1 MTRTMEPPEV
11 AFTWR
16 LHAGLEA
23 MAARA
28 DAKAGILLAH
38 QGGAF
43 VLGVTALQVHR
54 VGWLLALALMLV
66 VAAMGTSVAV
76 VVPVLRPKTHMVTSD
91 DIVYFG
97 HLREWQPPSLA
108 RRIERL
114 SKEDEIAMVTRQLVT
129 LSRINWR
136 KHRLLQISLSL
147 TVSAMSV
154 GAVAVTLL

>member
-1 MTRTMEPPEV
+1 MDQPREV

-43 VLGVTALQVHR
+43 VLGITALQMGGGSAV
-54 VGWLLALALMLV
+54 VLAMMLV
-66 VAAMGTSVAV
+66 VAAMGTSIAV
-76 VVPVLRPKTHMVTSD
+76 VVPVLRPKGRMVAIG
-91 DIVYFG
+91 DIIYFG

-108 RRIERL
+108 ERIAEV
-114 SKEDEIAMVTRQLVT
+114 SQDDEIAMVSRQLVT

-154 GAVAVTLL
+154 GAVAATLL

>member
-1 MTRTMEPPEV
+1 MTRTMDQPREV
-11 AFTWR
+11 AFTWQV
-16 LHAGLEA
+16 HAGLEA

-43 VLGVTALQVHR
+43 VLGISAWQMGGSPAVV
-54 VGWLLALALMLV
+54 LAMLLV
-66 VAAMGTSVAV
+66 VAAMGTSIAV
-76 VVPVLRPKTHMVTSD
+76 VAPVLRPKGRMVAIGD
-91 DIVYFG
+91 LIYFG
-97 HLREWQPPSLA
+97 HLREWQAQSLA
-108 RRIERL
+108 ERL
-114 SKEDEIAMVTRQLVT
+114 GELSEDDELAMVSRQLVT

-147 TVSAMSV
+147 TVSAMSI

>member
-16 LHAGLEA
+16 LHAGLES

-43 VLGVTALQVHR
+43 VLGVTAIQVDHG
-54 VGWLLALALMLV
+54 GWIIGPAMALV
-66 VAAMGTSVAV
+66 VAAMGAAIAV
-76 VVPVLRPKTHMVTSD
+76 VVPSLRPRNRVEAAGD
-91 DIVYFG
+91 FVYFG
-97 HLREWQPPSLA
+97 HLREWHPPTLA
-108 RRIERL
+108 ERIEAL
-114 SKEDEIAMVTRQLVT
+114 SREDEIAMVTRQVVT

-154 GAVAVTLL
+154 GAAAVTLL

>member
-1 MTRTMEPPEV
+1 MEPPEV

-16 LHAGLEA
+16 LHAGLES

-43 VLGVTALQVHR
+43 VLGVTALQADHG
-54 VGWLLALALMLV
+54 GWIIGPALALV
-66 VAAMGTSVAV
+66 VAAMGTAAAV
-76 VVPVLRPKTHMVTSD
+76 VVPVLRPRNQTVSTG

-97 HLREWQPPSLA
+97 HLREWAPPSLA
-108 RRIERL
+108 ERIEGL

-154 GAVAVTLL
+154 GAAAVTLL

>member
-1 MTRTMEPPEV
+1 MTRTMEPREV
-11 AFTWR
+11 ALTWR
-16 LHAGLEA
+16 LHAGLES

-38 QGGAF
+38 QGSAF
-43 VLGVTALQVHR
+43 VLGVTAQQMSG
-54 VGWLLALALMLV
+54 GWAMALALALV
-66 VAAMGTSVAV
+66 AAAMGTAIAV
-76 VVPVLRPKTHMVTSD
+76 VLPVLRPRRPTATAE

-108 RRIERL
+108 ERIEGL
-114 SKEDEIAMVTRQLVT
+114 SKEEEIAMVTRQLVT

>member
-16 LHAGLEA
+16 LHAGLES

-28 DAKAGILLAH
+28 DTKAGILLAH

-43 VLGVTALQVHR
+43 VLGVTATQLENTGWA
-54 VGWLLALALMLV
+54 VGLALALV
-66 VAAMGTSVAV
+66 VAAMGAAIAV
-76 VVPVLRPKTHMVTSD
+76 VVPVLRPRGWMTAED

-97 HLREWQPPSLA
+97 HLRAWQPPSLA
-108 RRIERL
+108 ERIEGL

-154 GAVAVTLL
+154 GSVAVTLL

>member
-1 MTRTMEPPEV
+1 MKTLDQPREV
-11 AFTWR
+11 ALIWR
-16 LHAGLEA
+16 LHAALEA

-43 VLGVTALQVHR
+43 TLGAGALQLGANPGIV
-54 VGWLLALALMLV
+54 LAMALVL
-66 VAAMGTSVAV
+66 AAMGTAIAV
-76 VVPVLRPKTHMVTSD
+76 VVPVLRPKGRMVAIG
-91 DIVYFG
+91 DIIYFG

-108 RRIERL
+108 ERIGEL

-129 LSRINWR
+129 LSRITWR

-154 GAVAVTLL
+154 GVVAVTLL